1 MLEERS
7 VARCAERLFVS
18 PSAVSHALAK
28 LRQMFS
34 DPLFVRTGGGMLPT
48 ARAQSLER
56 SLSLLKAVLDVE
68 LEAGRV
74 SAPGATFEPG
84 ESVRDIR
91 IVSPG
96 ALEISLLPVLAAIL
110 RSRAPHW
117 SLTIEPFERR
127 SYEIDLATGRVDF
140 VLSVGG
146 ATPIGALV
154 DAAIVWEDE
163 LVVLAGPR
171 SALHAGSDRIST
183 ELYLRSNTSIRFLG
197 RRHRT
202 TSMWNWRE
210 LESTAKLPSP
220 CRVMPPWGVCSRL
233 RI

>member
-74 SAPGATFEPG
+74 SAPARHSSPASRCETFGSFLQE
-84 ESVRDIR
+84 
-91 IVSPG
+91 
-96 ALEISLLPVLAAIL
+96 LW
-110 RSRAPHW
+110 RSRSCQH
-117 SLTIEPFERR
+117 
-127 SYEIDLATGRVDF
+127 
-140 VLSVGG
+140 
-146 ATPIGALV
+146 
-154 DAAIVWEDE
+154 
-163 LVVLAGPR
+163 
-171 SALHAGSDRIST
+171 
-183 ELYLRSNTSIRFLG
+183 
-197 RRHRT
+197 
-202 TSMWNWRE
+202 
-210 LESTAKLPSP
+210 
-220 CRVMPPWGVCSRL
+220 
-233 RI
+233 

>member
-127 SYEIDLATGRVDF
+127 SYEVDLATGRVDF

-154 DAAIVWEDE
+154 DAAVVWEMGSKHNSRRRSQTWRRRRRN
-163 LVVLAGPR
+163 GPQDQKR
-171 SALHAGSDRIST
+171 SG
-183 ELYLRSNTSIRFLG
+183 LG
-197 RRHRT
+197 RFC
-202 TSMWNWRE
+202 RE
-210 LESTAKLPSP
+210 HSP
-220 CRVMPPWGVCSRL
+220 CSRPHGYSPG
-233 RI
+233 RHGRARSQSTP